1 MLLLLGL
8 LLALLFAPLG
18 GVVARAPVGVAA
30 KPPALSRVIHLNG
43 ILIDKYCADIAIAS
57 HDGLLP
63 VVHQKACILLEK
75 PCIQSGLGVIQGD
88 HFYPFSPAAN
98 RRMIAAVRRSKR
110 ADDLTISVTG
120 NWNGRTLSVTS
131 YHWR

>member
-1 MLLLLGL
+1 MGLLLG
-8 LLALLFAPLG
+8 LLFAPLG
-18 GVVARAPVGVAA
+18 GVVALAPAGFAA
-30 KPPALSRVIHLNG
+30 TPPAPSRVIHLNG

-88 HFYPFSPAAN
+88 RFYPFSPAAN
-98 RRMIAAVRRSKR
+98 RRMITALRRVTR
-110 ADDLTISVTG
+110 ADDLAVSVTG
-120 NWNGRTLSVTS
+120 NWNGRTLSVTRF
-131 YHWR
+131 HWR